1 MFEIDLAMKRVE
13 LTTTCS
19 KVIEN
24 PSKHLAID
32 LSAIAN
38 AYVDLMNTQWRE
50 MIRGPFEFQRSLSE
64 IMKSKVE
71 PMKRRI

>member
-1 MFEIDLAMKRVE
+1 VFEIDLAIKRLE

-38 AYVDLMNTQWRE
+38 AYVDLLNSQWRE
-50 MIRGPFEFQRSLSE
+50 MIRKPFEFHRSLSE
-64 IMKSKVE
+64 IMKSKIE